1 VTEEFDVGTIREESL
16 MQAGFLCE
24 DIQDQN
30 RGQKAEKVDSGEH
43 HVTFP

>member
-1 VTEEFDVGTIREESL
+1 VTEEFDVGMIREKSL

-30 RGQKAEKVDSGEH
+30 RDQKAENVAGERY
-43 HVTFP
+43 HVTYP